1 MAGVN
6 KVTEMLE
13 NLQAQVIAEGEKEA
27 KTYDK
32 FACFCRDMT
41 NEKTAA
47 IKKGKDKKD
56 SLSAE
61 IEKLSKDRDDLD
73 KKIGKLNTEI
83 EDTEKDMAKNKAK
96 SDEALALYE

>member
-1 MAGVN
+1 MVDAQDKRPTMQQYKDAKAAKAANASAEAANDSKMAGVN

-47 IKKGKDKKD
+47 IKKEAKTYDKF
-56 SLSAE
+56 ACFC
-61 IEKLSKDRDDLD
+61 RDMT
-73 KKIGKLNTEI
+73 NE
-83 EDTEKDMAKNKAK
+83 
-96 SDEALALYE
+96 